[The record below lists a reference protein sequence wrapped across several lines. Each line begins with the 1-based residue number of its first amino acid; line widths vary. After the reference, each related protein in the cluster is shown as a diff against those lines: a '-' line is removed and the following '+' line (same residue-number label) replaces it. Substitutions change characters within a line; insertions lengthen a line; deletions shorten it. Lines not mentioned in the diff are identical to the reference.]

1 MVVRNLSPEKAVT
14 LVVVV
19 LVVIIKFVFMNTTD
33 KKTPEEKAEDFYKN
47 REWDAYS
54 FKQSVLQ
61 TYLAGHVAALSSGGS
76 NCIEGDEEKVQKLRK
91 ICSVWL
97 RSYNNVYESTNE
109 MVDEILEVIND
120 N

>member
-1 MVVRNLSPEKAVT
+1 
-14 LVVVV
+14 
-19 LVVIIKFVFMNTTD
+19 MNTTD
-33 KKTPEEKAEDFYKN
+33 KKRDKVSVFYEEMEKLTGCKIFRDLLRKESPVVADVIWN
-47 REWDAYS
+47 SMR
-54 FKQSVLQ
+54 
-61 TYLAGHVAALSSGGS
+61 TYADRQVAAALSSGGS